1 VEKSSASPL
10 HKSSASGPPPLHPN
24 IDTSKIKDAEN
35 AKKSA
40 IAPGYSSG
48 ASTPSQLDV
57 SSHSRGSNNNSSK
70 QLLHSSSVLRLDQM
84 IQERKEDGDLQSRM
98 VHLEVPFGRPI
109 EDVYDGI
116 HDGP

>member
-1 VEKSSASPL
+1 VEKAPTSSSQQ
-10 HKSSASGPPPLHPN
+10 SRASGPPPLHPN
-24 IDTSKIKDAEN
+24 IDTSKIGGTESITKPT
-35 AKKSA
+35 

-48 ASTPSQLDV
+48 ASTPSQLDG
-57 SSHSRGSNNNSSK
+57 SNHSRGSK
-70 QLLHSSSVLRLDQM
+70 HLLHSSSVLRLDQM

>member
-1 VEKSSASPL
+1 MEKAPTSP
-10 HKSSASGPPPLHPN
+10 SQQSRASGPPPLHPN
-24 IDTSKIKDAEN
+24 IDTSKIVGAQN
-35 AKKSA
+35 TKKPT

-48 ASTPSQLDV
+48 ASTPSQLDG
-57 SSHSRGSNNNSSK
+57 SNHSRGSNNNSK